1 MDTFKFNSRG
11 GEKLKNKKNIIK
23 KGILAFLIIILI
35 GALGGSYYVGNLV
48 FEGSTQLVTNEETAE
63 VSGGFLQTYKLDY
76 EEFKKSYEIEEI
88 ELNSSLDEHI
98 IPADYIYA
106 KNNEKE
112 DKNKDT
118 VILVHGLGGNRLT
131 TYPVAQFFLDEGYNV
146 IAYDQRS
153 SGENTAKYTTFG
165 YLESEDLK
173 DYIEY
178 VKKENR
184 DNKLIL
190 WGTSFGGATVGIALG
205 DEKVN
210 EVVDIAILDC
220 PVSSM
225 SYMLKK
231 QMEDM
236 NTGIPLDYLLYTG
249 NIVNKIKLG
258 FSYEDADV
266 TKYTSKTKVS
276 VLIFN
281 SKNDTVTPYFMG
293 EDIYKSIS
301 NNNKKK
307 LVTFTN
313 SEHANVFLDYNDK
326 YKNEILDFID
336 SNFQ

>member
-1 MDTFKFNSRG
+1 M
-11 GEKLKNKKNIIK
+11 KNKKSIIK

-63 VSGGFLQTYKLDY
+63 VSGSFLQTYKLDY
-76 EEFKKSYEIEEI
+76 EVFKKSYEIEEI

-106 KNNEKE
+106 KNNEKK

-293 EDIYKSIS
+293 GDIYKSIS
-301 NNNKKK
+301 NNNKK
-307 LVTFTN
+307 LVTVTN